1 MYEYFWGY
9 TAAQI
14 ELMMADCPI
23 IVYPDMKKKKKENK
37 KSEHPRIS
45 GQDIAKAAQ
54 EWQKKYGQGNTH
66 VELDLSAYSF
76 IKNT

>member
-9 TAAQI
+9 TIAQI
-14 ELMMADCPI
+14 ELLTADCPL
-23 IVYPDMKKKKKENK
+23 IVYPNKKKEETGNK
-37 KSEHPRIS
+37 KSKIS
-45 GQDIAKAAQ
+45 KYEVAKAAQ